1 MKVKSEDLE
10 KSNKFYVYQ
19 QGINEVKLDFANK
32 FLKFNGRGGGLPG
45 CKKWKQLN
53 HKSKVYKER
62 STS

>member
-32 FLKFNGRGGGLPG
+32 FLK
-45 CKKWKQLN
+45 
-53 HKSKVYKER
+53 
-62 STS
+62 

>member
-1 MKVKSEDLE
+1 MKVKSGDLE
-10 KSNKFYVYQ
+10 KANKFYVYW
-19 QGINEVKLDFANK
+19 QGINEVSLDFAK
-32 FLKFNGRGGGLPG
+32 INGRGGGLPG